1 MKKLALVTGAGRG
14 IGAAIAQKL
23 AEDGWRVA
31 VADLTREPA
40 AAVAASLPGEGHSAW
55 AVDVADEAS
64 VEALFTA
71 LEAEHGAI
79 TGLVC
84 NAGILLMAANGERP
98 TIFDMTLDD
107 WERTHAVNTRGVFLC
122 IRAYGRRRRDNPVE
136 GGRVTTTSSVA
147 AELGGYRGSSSY
159 ISSKSAILGFTKAMA
174 RELAPLKITVNCV
187 APGVI
192 DAPMLAAATPSSAPA
207 DTLDTLAKAVP
218 LGRLGLPEDIAGAV
232 GFLLSA
238 EASYITGATL
248 DVNGGY
254 RMA

>member
-14 IGAAIAQKL
+14 IGAAIARKL

-31 VADLTREPA
+31 AADLTREPA

-71 LEAEHGAI
+71 VEAEHGPI

-98 TIFDMTLDD
+98 TIFDMTLED

-122 IRAYGRRRRDNPVE
+122 IRAYARRRRDNPVD

-207 DTLDTLAKAVP
+207 DTLETLAKAVP